1 MTKSVSVCAS
11 IIALVTATPPGLA
24 GDRIAGDTRVPR
36 SAASQPASIE
46 DDCET
51 RIQKLDASSAEG
63 QERLDEKHVVIDF
76 CANQYRHDKTIE
88 RLVEQCA
95 KYEEQP
101 VVKQQFVAECQLA
114 AFGYANAL
122 RTLKAEHGK

>member
-1 MTKSVSVCAS
+1 MTKSVFVCAS
-11 IIALVTATPPGLA
+11 IIGLA
-24 GDRIAGDTRVPR
+24 VATAPGFAAEKIAGDTHVPR
-36 SAASQPASIE
+36 NAASQSAPIE

-51 RIQKLDASSAEG
+51 RIRKLDASNAEG
-63 QERLDEKHVVIDF
+63 QERLDGKHVVIDF

>member
-1 MTKSVSVCAS
+1 MTKSVFVCAS
-11 IIALVTATPPGLA
+11 IIALVAAVAPGFA
-24 GDRIAGDTRVPR
+24 SEKIAGNTRVPR
-36 SAASQPASIE
+36 STASPPAPIE

-51 RIQKLDASSAEG
+51 RIQRLDASNAEG
-63 QERLDEKHVVIDF
+63 QERLDEKHVVIEF
-76 CANQYRHDKTIE
+76 CANQYKRDKTIQ
-88 RLVEQCA
+88 RLVAECA

-122 RTLKAEHGK
+122 RTLKTEHGK

>member
-1 MTKSVSVCAS
+1 MTKSVFVCAS
-11 IIALVTATPPGLA
+11 IIALVTGTAPGLA
-24 GDRIAGDTRVPR
+24 GDRIDRDAHVPR
-36 SAASQPASIE
+36 NAAPQPAPIE
-46 DDCET
+46 DHCET
-51 RIQKLDASSAEG
+51 RIQRLDASNAEG

-76 CANQYRHDKTIE
+76 CANQYKRDKTIQ
-88 RLVEQCA
+88 RLVAECA

-122 RTLKAEHGK
+122 RTLKTEHGK